1 MPRAM
6 SSRGRIEAVGSAD
19 WRNTLTI
26 GRVIDF
32 PQSRFGAPRKPER
45 SRPRQARG
53 ILDKGDRL
61 CYTPGLP
68 DSGRL
73 AQLVEQLTLNQRV
86 VGSIPTA
93 PTKTQQKC
101 WVFLWP

>member
-1 MPRAM
+1 M
-6 SSRGRIEAVGSAD
+6 SSRGRIEAVEIAD
-19 WRNTLTI
+19 RRNTLTI
-26 GRVIDF
+26 ARVIDG
-32 PQSRFGAPRKPER
+32 SAVYVWR
-45 SRPRQARG
+45 SAQTRAIAVARQARG
-53 ILDKGDRL
+53 ILDKRDGL

-93 PTKTQQKC
+93 PTKIPAEMLGFS
-101 WVFLWP
+101 WH